1 MNKINKISS
10 RKELDQKKEQGL
22 NKLYPDKI
30 KISVGMASCG
40 LAAGAG
46 KVFEKLQQSI
56 ERNKLDVVLSPS
68 GCLGFCR
75 MEPLVT
81 VLKPGRPKMVYSNI
95 SAEKV
100 DEFLTSVLN
109 GDESPHVLCRIDEE
123 ELIVEGK
130 SKKLSLNG
138 SKAASITPY
147 NEVPFFRKQKRIVL
161 RNCGFI
167 DSNDIE
173 EYIGRSG
180 YSSLLKALT
189 SMKPEDVID
198 QVKLAGLRGRGG
210 GGFPTGL
217 KWELCRKVESDTK
230 YIVCNADE
238 GDPGAYM
245 DRSVL
250 EGDPHSVL
258 EGMLIGAYAIGAAE
272 GFVYV
277 RAEYPLAIENLRTAI
292 DQAKQYGLLGQNIF
306 DTGFNFDVNVI
317 EGLGAFVCGE
327 ETSLIASIEGRPAEP
342 LPRPPYPVQSGLWG
356 KPTNINNVETWANIP
371 VIISRGGDW
380 YAGIGTEKSKGTK
393 VFSLV
398 GAVNNTGLVEVPMG
412 TKLSE
417 IVNDIGQGIQKDK
430 DLKAIQT
437 GGPSGGCVPANLVN
451 SPVDYEKLAEIG
463 SIMGS
468 GGLVVMDENNCM
480 VDIARYFTAFTRD
493 ESCGKCTS
501 CRDGLDAAYQVLTRI
516 TTGQANGSDME
527 LLEELSETI
536 RDASQCGLG
545 KTAPNPILSTVK
557 YFRQEYEQHIKDKKC
572 RAGVCKSLI
581 TYEIE
586 TDKCTACGKCKKA
599 CPVNAIEGEQK
610 VPHRIIAAKCTKCG
624 ACYDICPFEAVIRN

>member
-1 MNKINKISS
+1 MNKAMIISS
-10 RKELDQKKEQGL
+10 AEELGQKKKAGL
-22 NKLYPDKI
+22 DKLYPDKI

-46 KVFEKLQQSI
+46 KVFDKLNQYINKQ
-56 ERNKLDVVLSPS
+56 KLDVVLSPS

-81 VLKPGRPKMVYSNI
+81 IHKPGKPKMVYSNI
-95 SAEKV
+95 SADKAE
-100 DEFLTSVLN
+100 EFLQSVLK
-109 GDESPHVLCRIDEE
+109 DEDSQQTLCRIDEE
-123 ELIVEGK
+123 ELIVEGG
-130 SKKLSLNG
+130 SKKLNLNG
-138 SKAASITPY
+138 TNSVVPY
-147 NEVPFFRKQKRIVL
+147 NEIPFFKKQKRIVL

-167 DSNDIE
+167 DSDDID

-180 YSSLLKALT
+180 YSGLLKALT
-189 SMKPEDVID
+189 SMKPEDVIE
-198 QVKLAGLRGRGG
+198 QIKLSGLRGRGG

-217 KWELCRKVESDTK
+217 KWELCRGAEGNPK

-258 EGMLIGAYAIGAAE
+258 EGMMIGAYAIGASE
-272 GFVYV
+272 GFIYV
-277 RAEYPLAIENLRTAI
+277 RAEYPLAIEKLRTAI
-292 DQAKQYGLLGQNIF
+292 GQARQYGLLGENIF
-306 DTGFNFDVNVI
+306 GTGFSFDVTVI

-342 LPRPPYPVQSGLWG
+342 IPRPPFPVQSGLWS
-356 KPTNINNVETWANIP
+356 KPTNINNVETWANVP
-371 VIISRGGDW
+371 VIIARGGDW
-380 YAGIGTEKSKGTK
+380 YAGIGSGKSKGTK

-398 GAVNNTGLVEVPMG
+398 GAINNSGLVEVPMG

-417 IVNDIGQGIQKDK
+417 IVNDIGEGIQNNRE
-430 DLKAIQT
+430 LKAIQT
-437 GGPSGGCVPANLVN
+437 GGPSGGCVPANLVDI
-451 SPVDYEKLAEIG
+451 PVDYEKLAEIG

-468 GGLVVMDENNCM
+468 GGLVVMDQENCM

-501 CRDGLDAAYQVLTRI
+501 CRDGLDAAYNVLTRI
-516 TTGQANGSDME
+516 TEGKADDGDME

-545 KTAPNPILSTVK
+545 KTAPNPILSTIK
-557 YFRQEYEQHIKDKKC
+557 YFRHEYDQHVKTRKC
-572 RAGVCKSLI
+572 SAGVCKALVK
-581 TYEIE
+581 YEIE
-586 TDKCTACGKCKKA
+586 TDKCKACGKCKTA
-599 CPVNAIEGEQK
+599 CPVGAIEGRQK
-610 VPHRIIAAKCTKCG
+610 VPHSIIAANCTKCG
-624 ACYDICPFEAVIRN
+624 ACYDICPFEAVIRV

>member
-1 MNKINKISS
+1 MSKLSTSKDLEE
-10 RKELDQKKEQGL
+10 KKKAGLD
-22 NKLYPDKI
+22 KLYPNKI

-46 KVFEKLQQSI
+46 KVFEKFKQHI
-56 ERNKLDVVLSPS
+56 ETNKLDVVLSPS

-81 VLKPGRPKMVYSNI
+81 VHKPGQAKMVYSNI
-95 SAEKV
+95 SVSKA
-100 DEFLTSVLN
+100 DEFLSSVLSN
-109 GDESPHVLCRIDEE
+109 DLSEQALCKIDTE
-123 ELIVEGK
+123 ELIVEGI
-130 SKKLSLNG
+130 SKKLSSNG
-138 SKAASITPY
+138 KSEESITSY
-147 NEVPFFRKQKRIVL
+147 NDVPFFKKQKRIVL

-167 DSNDIE
+167 DSDDID

-180 YSSLLKALT
+180 YSALMKALT
-189 SMKPEDVID
+189 SMKPQDVID
-198 QVKLAGLRGRGG
+198 QVKSSGLRGRGG
-210 GGFPTGL
+210 AGFPTGL
-217 KWELCRKVESDTK
+217 KWELCRKSEGDIK

-258 EGMLIGAYAIGAAE
+258 EGMLIGAYAIGASE
-272 GFVYV
+272 GFIYV
-277 RAEYPLAIENLRTAI
+277 RAEYPLAIEKFHTAI
-292 DQAKQYGLLGQNIF
+292 EQARKYGLLGKDIF
-306 DTGFNFDVNVI
+306 GTGFDFDIHIV

-371 VIISRGGDW
+371 VIIARGGDW

-398 GAVNNTGLVEVPMG
+398 GAVNNSGLVEVPMG

-417 IVNDIGQGIQKDK
+417 IVYDIGQGIPNGKK
-430 DLKAIQT
+430 LKAVQT
-437 GGPSGGCVPANLVN
+437 GGPSGGCVSVDYVD

-468 GGLVVMDENNCM
+468 GGLVVMDEDNCM
-480 VDIARYFTAFTRD
+480 VDIAKYFTSFTRD

-501 CRDGLDAAYQVLTRI
+501 CRDGLDAAHKVLTKI
-516 TTGQANGSDME
+516 VNGQADNEDIE
-527 LLEELSETI
+527 LLKELSETI
-536 RDASQCGLG
+536 RDASQCALG
-545 KTAPNPILSTVK
+545 KSAPNPILTTMK
-557 YFRQEYEQHIKDKKC
+557 YFEQEYEQHVSSKKC
-572 RAGVCKSLI
+572 PAGVCKPLI
-581 TYEIE
+581 KYEIV
-586 TDKCTACGKCKKA
+586 TDKCKACGKCKTE
-599 CPVNAIEGEQK
+599 CPVGAIEGQQK
-610 VPHRIIAAKCTKCG
+610 VPHNIIAARCTKCG